1 MLLYDPFSLP
11 LWIKG
16 RVAQTSDPTGQPH
29 EFLPKKLP
37 IGCAMRSARQETA
50 RSPFDPDINDHLCH
64 SGLALQVPVVNE
76 SPTRPASALSWSG
89 RARAAS
95 SVAKDEEIASKG
107 SIYAFLDLLGW
118 FIVYTLFCLYIFWR
132 KCFKD
137 VKSLWSAY
145 EVWLA

>member
-1 MLLYDPFSLP
+1 MLLSDPFSLP

-89 RARAAS
+89 RARATS

-107 SIYAFLDLLGW
+107 SIYAFLDLLGCLRM
-118 FIVYTLFCLYIFWR
+118 FYCLYFILFIHPLEKMFQR
-132 KCFKD
+132 CQILM
-137 VKSLWSAY
+137 VR
-145 EVWLA
+145 V